1 MQIQDVAITNRLG
14 LHARA
19 CARIVQV
26 ASRFRCNVSI
36 VAKGRRASARSI
48 IAVMLLS
55 ASAGTMVRVEAE
67 GPEEVRAMREITA
80 LIDDGFGERS

>member
-1 MQIQDVAITNRLG
+1 MQIQEVSVTKQLG

-19 CARIVQV
+19 CAKIVDV
-26 ASRFRCNVSI
+26 ASRFRCTVDI

-55 ASAGTMVRVEAE
+55 ASAGTMVQVEAD
-67 GPEEVRAMREITA
+67 GPDEATAIREMTT
-80 LIDDGFGERS
+80 LFNNGFGERA